1 MLILDISLN
10 FPNELISYLNLYT
23 FPVPENTDLTMLCRR
38 AAELIDIAQIFLFE
52 KTYFLA
58 IALETPRFISL
69 RYKKRFRF

>member
-1 MLILDISLN
+1 LA
-10 FPNELISYLNLYT
+10 
-23 FPVPENTDLTMLCRR
+23 MLCRR
-38 AAELIDIAQIFLFE
+38 AAGLIDIAQIFLFE